1 MSIPL
6 RINPSSKQVW
16 VEPDYIESLSEEKQG
31 ELVDSVERL
40 NELHRQIVNLNGGV
54 PPPPDQ
60 VSKNVSEQIAKL
72 KMTADSNT
80 RAGKHEDALK
90 HLNLAVEMALRR
102 PPWERV
108 MLLMQELVALLGSRA
123 DTYMTLNMWPEAYTD
138 VLMLCLL
145 QPDEPL
151 NHYRKGRCLKQ
162 INKLEEAAQ
171 SFKTASSKDKKYLKD
186 YNEVV
191 SMIEQRN

>member
-1 MSIPL
+1 MSIAL
-6 RINPSSKQVW
+6 RINPSSKEVW
-16 VEPDYIESLSEEKQG
+16 IEDEYLETLNPEKQT
-31 ELVDSVERL
+31 ELLDSVQRL
-40 NELHRQIVNLNGGV
+40 NELHRQVINLNGGV

-72 KMTADSNT
+72 KATADSNVKT
-80 RAGKHEDALK
+80 AKYEDALK
-90 HLNLAVEMALRR
+90 HYNLAVDMALRR

-108 MLLMQELVALLGSRA
+108 MLLMQELVILLGPRA
-123 DTYMTLNMWPEAYTD
+123 DTFMMLNRYPEAYTD

-162 INKLEEAAQ
+162 INKLAEAAD
-171 SFKTASSKDKKYLKD
+171 SFKTASLKDKKYLKD
-186 YNEVV
+186 YEEVM
-191 SMIEQRN
+191 SMMK